1 MRVGEPLYL
10 PTGSVLMRNAVR
22 PKKRF
27 WTRAA
32 FVAGVC
38 LTIGGGAVGTSQT
51 DKKTEA
57 VMRTRA
63 SGSFD
68 VTLAPL
74 TLDDKAADA
83 TLGRMSID
91 KIFLGDLEATGKGE
105 MLTAMTAVKGSA
117 GYVAIERVAGKLNG
131 RSGTFVLQHTGTVT
145 RGEQQLSIM
154 VVPDS
159 GTDQL
164 TGLVGRMTIKIED
177 TKHSYDFEYTLPV
190 K

>member
-1 MRVGEPLYL
+1 
-10 PTGSVLMRNAVR
+10 MRNVVS
-22 PKKRF
+22 PNMRF

-38 LTIGGGAVGTSQT
+38 LTIGGAIGSSHT

-63 SGSFD
+63 SGRFD
-68 VTLAPL
+68 VRLAPL
-74 TLDDKAADA
+74 TLDDRAADA

-91 KIFLGDLEATGKGE
+91 KVFLGDLEATSKGE
-105 MLTAMTAVKGSA
+105 MLTAMTAVAGSA

-131 RSGTFVLQHTGTVT
+131 RSGTFVLQHTGTMT

-159 GTDQL
+159 GTGQL
-164 TGLVGRMTIKIED
+164 TNLAGKMTITIKD
-177 TKHSYDFEYTLPV
+177 TRHSYDFEYTLQV

>member
-1 MRVGEPLYL
+1 
-10 PTGSVLMRNAVR
+10 MRNVVGPR
-22 PKKRF
+22 KRF

-32 FVAGVC
+32 VVAGVC
-38 LTIGGGAVGTSQT
+38 LTIGAGAVGHSQT

-57 VMRTRA
+57 VMGTRA

-74 TLDDKAADA
+74 PLDDKAADA

-91 KIFLGDLEATGKGE
+91 KIFRGNLEATSKGE

-117 GYVAIERVAGKLNG
+117 GYVAIERVAGTLNG
-131 RSGTFVLQHTGTVT
+131 RRGTFALQHTGTMT

-164 TGLVGRMTIKIED
+164 TGLVGRMTIKIKD
-177 TKHSYDFEYTLPV
+177 TTHSYDFEYTLPAT
-190 K
+190 

>member
-1 MRVGEPLYL
+1 MRTVV
-10 PTGSVLMRNAVR
+10 S
-22 PKKRF
+22 PKKNP

-38 LTIGGGAVGTSQT
+38 LTFGGGAVGSPQT
-51 DKKTEA
+51 DKKAEA
-57 VMRTRA
+57 IMTTRA

-74 TLDDKAADA
+74 TLDNKAAA
-83 TLGRMSID
+83 AALGRMSID
-91 KIFLGDLEATGKGE
+91 KIFLGDLNATSKGE
-105 MLTAMTAVKGSA
+105 MLTALTAVKGSA
-117 GYVAIERVAGKLNG
+117 GYVAIERVAGTLNG
-131 RSGTFVLQHTGTVT
+131 RSGTFVLQHTGTMT

-164 TGLVGRMTIKIED
+164 TGLLGRMTIKIED
-177 TKHSYDFEYTLPV
+177 TQHSYDFEYTLPV